1 LAPVDL
7 ADRACYIGALICRP
21 AQPAIE
27 DGNMVEIKDE
37 LKGLRRF
44 RDEILNGRLQIR
56 HGDKDQTVE
65 SGRQLDAEIQ
75 HLEAVLRRLK
85 DDSKT

>member
-1 LAPVDL
+1 M
-7 ADRACYIGALICRP
+7 
-21 AQPAIE
+21 E
-27 DGNMVEIKDE
+27 DGTMVEIEDE

-65 SGRQLDAEIQ
+65 SGRQLEAEIK

-85 DDSKT
+85 DGGKT